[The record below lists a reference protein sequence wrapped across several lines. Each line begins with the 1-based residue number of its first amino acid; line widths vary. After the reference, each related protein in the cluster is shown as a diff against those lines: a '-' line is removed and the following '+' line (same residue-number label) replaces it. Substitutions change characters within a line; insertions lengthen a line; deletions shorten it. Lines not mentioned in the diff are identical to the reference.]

1 MLINLAL
8 LAFWVVQ
15 ACFMGSQ
22 DSPEYRSHWIAFC
35 QKKKEKHVFA
45 KKSFNLQK
53 QAENQTKT
61 SLHETEPDSFRFE
74 DNN

>member
-1 MLINLAL
+1 LCRPAL
-8 LAFWVVQ
+8 WDHKIHQSIEAIELRFV
-15 ACFMGSQ
+15 
-22 DSPEYRSHWIAFC
+22 
-35 QKKKEKHVFA
+35 KKKEKHVFA
-45 KKSFNLQK
+45 KKSLNLQK

>member
-1 MLINLAL
+1 L
-8 LAFWVVQ
+8 
-15 ACFMGSQ
+15 S
-22 DSPEYRSHWIAFC
+22 
-35 QKKKEKHVFA
+35 KKKEKHVFA